1 MTSTPTASADG
12 VTIPLPEGWEVV
24 DLPGAQLAIAG
35 PAGMATADG
44 TQFRPSVNV
53 VVAPAAPDADIRTL
67 GTEAVAAAH
76 VVAPGTHVLSYDLW
90 PLGEDVYGRRLQF
103 AYQEGDVPLCIS
115 QWIGLRDGAVTTV
128 TATSAIT
135 QLRRTYAAFE
145 VIATAALTGEQAS

>member
-35 PAGMATADG
+35 PAGIASAAG

-67 GTEAVAAAH
+67 ATEAVAAAH

-90 PLGEDVYGRRLQF
+90 PLGDDVYGRRLQF
-103 AYQEGDVPLCIS
+103 AYQAGRRAVVRQPVDRAARRRGDDGDRNQRHHPAPAHVR
-115 QWIGLRDGAVTTV
+115 GVRGHRDRGPD
-128 TATSAIT
+128 
-135 QLRRTYAAFE
+135 R
-145 VIATAALTGEQAS
+145 